1 MDYMRKQHV
10 YRQESDG
17 EGDASGAAPAGDDA
31 GEAQTEGQTQSAA
44 PEIEEKARKMGW
56 TPKDEFRGDP
66 AKWRDAEE
74 FVDRGENM
82 LPILRKTVEKQQRE
96 MAELQKSI
104 LEMREY
110 HSKTEQRAYAK
121 AYGELKAK
129 QMEAVAAGNTEVF
142 QQIDQ
147 EIESLQEEVSQKP
160 KPDDKKQEVPPEYTE
175 WATRNRW
182 VSTDPNMLAYGEA
195 QFDYIRRTKPGM
207 SYAEQLEEVTK
218 AVKKEFPEKFSN
230 PRRTSAPS
238 VEGATA
244 VAKKGGK
251 SYADMPKEARDTCD
265 RLVRIHKINKDEYV
279 RTYFEGE

>member
-1 MDYMRKQHV
+1 MFYKGMKHV

-17 EGDASGAAPAGDDA
+17 EGDASSAAPAGDDA

-121 AYGELKAK
+121 AYGELKAQ
-129 QMEAVAAGNTEVF
+129 QMQAVAEGNTEAF
-142 QQIDQ
+142 QQLDQ
-147 EIESLQEEVSQKP
+147 EIENLQKEVTQKP
-160 KPDDKKQEVPPEYTE
+160 KDENKAQDVHPDYPEWE
-175 WATRNRW
+175 ARNRW
-182 VSTDPNMLAYGEA
+182 VKTDPVMLAYGEA
-195 QFDYIRRTKPGM
+195 QVEYIRRTKPGM

-251 SYADMPKEARDTCD
+251 SYADMPKEARETCD